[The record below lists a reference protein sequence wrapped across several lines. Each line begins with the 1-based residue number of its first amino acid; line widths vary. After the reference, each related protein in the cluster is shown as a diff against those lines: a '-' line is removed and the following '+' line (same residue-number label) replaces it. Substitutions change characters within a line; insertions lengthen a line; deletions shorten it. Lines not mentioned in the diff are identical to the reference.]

1 MTTNA
6 ATPGLTAALI
16 ERFEGIELNAYLD
29 PVGVPTICAGI
40 TYYPDGSG
48 VRMGDVCTAGVCRGH
63 LTELLA
69 KDFLPKLERIPGW
82 AKLPAVR
89 QAVLGSFAWNMGAA
103 FYGSTGFETIT
114 QVLKDGATDHT
125 AYSRL
130 PKALM
135 LYVNAGGRR
144 LEGLV
149 KRRADEGTLWSKV
162 AYGQVIL
169 VAKQDTWLKVAP
181 IDGKYLSTEG
191 KRPVVEGGTLKI
203 TKLEEI
209 PRDAHCWVTLE
220 GSQDRWAIFMPHFS
234 RVEEK
239 PALAPAKPAIGSSP
253 VDAINWSDF
262 NAKVGKYIT
271 VGEVL
276 QMDGRRKPRHGS
288 AEEKAIIAICREF
301 DKIRESWNGPL
312 GITSGYRP
320 EPINREVGGVQNSY
334 HVKGMALDIYPIG
347 ASLEEFYSWLIRR
360 WSGGFG
366 DGRSKGFIHIDTRD
380 NGFFSVRPDQKPVAV
395 WDY

>member
-16 ERFEGIELNAYLD
+16 ERFEGIELKAYLD
-29 PVGVPTICAGI
+29 PVGVPTICAGL
-40 TYYPDGSG
+40 TYYPGGAG
-48 VRMGDVCTAGVCRGH
+48 VRLGDVCTASVCRGH

-82 AKLPAVR
+82 AKLPPER

-103 FYGSTGFETIT
+103 FYGSVGFETIT
-114 QVLKDGATDHT
+114 RVLKDGAVDNTV
-125 AYSRL
+125 YSQL
-130 PKALM
+130 ASALM
-135 LYVNAGGRR
+135 LYVNAGGKRF
-144 LEGLV
+144 EGLV
-149 KRRADEGTLWSKV
+149 KRRAEEGKLWDRV
-162 AYGQVIL
+162 AYGQLQL

-181 IDGKYLSTEG
+181 IDAKYLSTEG

-220 GSQDRWAIFMPHFS
+220 GSQDRWSIFMPHFS
-234 RVEEK
+234 RVEEAK
-239 PALAPAKPAIGSSP
+239 PAPPAKPQADPSP
-253 VDAINWSDF
+253 VSAIDWTNF

-288 AEEKAIIAICREF
+288 PEEKAIIAICREF

-312 GITSGYRP
+312 GVTSGYRP
-320 EPINREVGGVQNSY
+320 EPINSEVGGVQNSY

-347 ASLEEFYSWLIRR
+347 ASLEEFYNWLIRR

-366 DGRSKGFIHIDTRD
+366 DGRNKGFIHIDTRD
-380 NGFFSVRPDQKPVAV
+380 NGYFSVRPDQKPAAV